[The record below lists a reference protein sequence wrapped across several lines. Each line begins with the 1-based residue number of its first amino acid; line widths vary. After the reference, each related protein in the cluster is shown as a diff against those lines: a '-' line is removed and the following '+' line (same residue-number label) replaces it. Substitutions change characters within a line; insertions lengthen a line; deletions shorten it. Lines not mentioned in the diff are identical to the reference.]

1 VSQLHG
7 VDCLVLRPLVGQ
19 HALGEPDLRDAHRPD
34 LGVAVPHEVLD
45 EFLAAGV
52 VHPRERDV
60 GREVV
65 VLRVEAVLLDELR
78 LDGLVEARELA
89 ASLADAEP
97 EDGDVVQAREHAQAS
112 EFRVEGF
119 DPRVRDGGLEPLDQ
133 FVRSR
138 VLDVAE
144 ELHRDVGLGR
154 VHEVQALGLGELGLE
169 VFDSPCEFV
178 WQVDADEQPHT
189 GGSECVAL
197 NSAPPVVSDMTDPED
212 ADRDDLD
219 GEDADVSV
227 GDHDFSE
234 GQGFDEPYEGLDLE
248 PPELD
253 VDPSQVDPVDSRV
266 VADLV
271 DERVVQNDEVDADE
285 LIDVGMSYLGIKSN
299 EEAADTF
306 ERAARFA
313 DDEDTEQEA
322 WVNKA
327 IAHGELEE
335 WDAAVGAGREALF
348 VAEDGDFEAEAHT
361 NLSYALWRMGED
373 EQAYEHAEEAVRT
386 DERLPHA
393 WYNLGFIENERAR
406 HEAALDAF
414 DNAIRLGFK
423 QADVYEEKTRAL
435 EELGREEEAAEVAE
449 HAEELRERQ
458 EQELVDG

>member
-1 VSQLHG
+1 VHG
-7 VDCLVLRPLVGQ
+7 LVLRTLVAQ
-19 HALGEPDLRDAHRPD
+19 HALRESDLLDARGSD
-34 LGVAVPHEVLD
+34 LGVAVTHEVLD
-45 EFLAAGV
+45 QVLAARV
-52 VHPRERDV
+52 FHPRQCDV

-65 VLRVEAVLLDELR
+65 VLGLEAVLLDELR
-78 LDGLVEARELA
+78 FDGLVELCEFGAPV
-89 ASLADAEP
+89 ADAEP
-97 EDGDVVQAREHAQAS
+97 EDGDVLQAREHAQAAK
-112 EFRVEGF
+112 FRVEGL
-119 DPRVRDGGLEPLDQ
+119 DAGVGDGRLQALDELVSPR
-133 FVRSR
+133 F
-138 VLDVAE
+138 LDVAE
-144 ELHRDVGLGR
+144 ELHGDVGLGR
-154 VHEVQALGLGELGLE
+154 VHEVQSRRLRELGLQ
-169 VFDSPCEFV
+169 VLDTLREFV
-178 WQVDADEQPHT
+178 GQVDADEQPHT

-197 NSAPPVVSDMTDPED
+197 NSAPPITNNMTDPED
-212 ADRDDLD
+212 ADREDVADLD
-219 GEDADVSV
+219 DEDADVSV

-234 GQGFDEPYEGLDLE
+234 GQGFDEPYEGLDLD

-253 VDPSQVDPVDSRV
+253 VDPSQVDPVDSRA

-271 DERVVQNDEVDADE
+271 DERVVQNDDVDADE

-335 WDAAVGAGREALF
+335 WDAAVGAGREAIF

-361 NLSYALWRMGED
+361 NLSYALWEMGED
-373 EQAYEHAEEAVRT
+373 EQAYDHAEKAVRA

-393 WYNLGFIENERAR
+393 WYNLGFIENERGR
-406 HEAALDAF
+406 NEAALDAL

-449 HAEELRERQ
+449 HAEDLRERQ